1 MDAGIR
7 LRSRYVLTAVVL
19 GALAWPAAAG
29 AGVVLLS
36 QERVIRNPNAIG
48 DSTLTPVISAPDFE
62 AFDESII
69 IEQEF
74 DGSFD
79 PATGRDS
86 TITSISSVAQA
97 SALGDSLLRTA
108 GFGRVYFNNTH
119 SQGPFE
125 ARTEVESVFDVTF
138 RVDRAHEFDLS
149 ASADLTGPGAEFE
162 LVLETADGDLVSRFV
177 GEVEEG
183 EDGFNHVA
191 GVLMPGVY
199 RLRQTAR
206 AETLNVNTV
215 AEWDVNLAVQ
225 EQTTVIPLPP
235 AAMAGLAMIAPTA
248 LAAARFRRRRA

>member
-1 MDAGIR
+1 MDADIR
-7 LRSRYVLTAVVL
+7 LCARYTLAAVVL
-19 GALAWPAAAG
+19 GAIAWPAAAG
-29 AGVVLLS
+29 AGMVLVS
-36 QERVIRNPNAIG
+36 QERFISNPNAAG
-48 DSTLTPVISAPDFE
+48 DSTLTPVISAAGFE

-74 DGSFD
+74 DGAFD
-79 PATGRDS
+79 PAIGRDA

-97 SALGDSLLRTA
+97 SVLGESVLQTS

-138 RVDRAHEFDLS
+138 RVDQAHDFDLS
-149 ASADLTGPGAEFE
+149 ARADLTGPGAEFE
-162 LVLETADGDLVSRFV
+162 LLLETAEGDLLSRFV

-183 EDGFNHVA
+183 EDGFNHAV

-206 AETLNVNTV
+206 GETLNANTV
-215 AEWDVNLAVQ
+215 VDWDVNLAVQ
-225 EQTTVIPLPP
+225 QQATVIPLPP
-235 AAMAGLAMIAPTA
+235 AALAGLAMIAPTA
-248 LAAARFRRRRA
+248 VAASRFRRRRA

>member
-1 MDAGIR
+1 MNAGVG
-7 LRSRYVLTAVVL
+7 LRSRYVLAAVVL
-19 GALAWPAAAG
+19 GALAWPAAAP

-36 QERVIRNPNAIG
+36 QERLIRNPNAIG
-48 DSTLTPVISAPDFE
+48 DSTLTPVISAAGFE
-62 AFDESII
+62 VFDESII
-69 IEQEF
+69 IDQEF

-97 SALGDSLLRTA
+97 SALGELALQTS

-119 SQGPFE
+119 SQGPNE

-138 RVDRAHEFDLS
+138 RVDRAHDFDLS
-149 ASADLTGPGAEFE
+149 ARADLTGPGAEFE
-162 LVLETADGDLVSRFV
+162 LVLETVDGDLLSRFV

-183 EDGFNHVA
+183 EDRFNHAV
-191 GVLMPGVY
+191 GVLMPGTY

-206 AETLNVNTV
+206 AETLNVNTLV
-215 AEWDVNLAVQ
+215 DWDVSLAVQ

-235 AAMAGLAMIAPTA
+235 AALAGLAMIAPTA
-248 LAAARFRRRRA
+248 LAASRFRRRRA